1 MSDQDACG
9 RGRLANVA
17 DACKVGRMLGSRVT
31 VGSCS
36 LASAVGDGDRCICL
50 HAAAG
55 LCGTSQPCQTA
66 PACCVRRNVPIWPC
80 LLPAH
85 LTSSQAAL
93 HHVHCA
99 ASLLS
104 LHVEALTSTLTH
116 SLDPK
121 SASQPTHPL
130 DLPPASRPASQPVS
144 SSGVGGDVQA
154 NVNPETHLRPGRH
167 GEWTT
172 VSGLGP
178 KAGPTWGVDVTP
190 PGMKVSTSS
199 SCVRLPCSSACQ
211 DLAGF

>member
-1 MSDQDACG
+1 MSDQDTCG

-17 DACKVGRMLGSRVT
+17 DACKVGRMLGVT
-31 VGSCS
+31 MGLCS

-55 LCGTSQPCQTA
+55 LCGASQPCQTA

-99 ASLLS
+99 ARL
-104 LHVEALTSTLTH
+104 LHVGSSHQHSHWIHTLQVH
-116 SLDPK
+116 P
-121 SASQPTHPL
+121 HPL
-130 DLPPASRPASQPVS
+130 DPHPASKPPSQPIT

-190 PGMKVSTSS
+190 PGMKVGTGS
-199 SCVRLPCSSACQ
+199 SCVRLPCSSACH